1 MSTRNQ
7 NIEAFLNQHSSSV
20 FSHPLYA
27 QILHPEQYDFVSAN
41 DKGGNIVAALP
52 FVHYRNKGLHRI
64 SMPAFAQYTPLSFVY
79 PEGISNSKKFS
90 FQAQIIAQIVD
101 NLPIADHYLFRLP
114 FHHQNVLPFVWNG
127 FETSIRYSFIL
138 SRGFTAETVLK
149 KVQSSVRRKIK
160 QLNNELT
167 VESST
172 DADLL
177 FELTNKNYAF
187 KNMKNPYSREEYERL
202 LQFGFEQNC
211 CAYYIAKNSS
221 GRVIGT
227 HVYLWD
233 QDYVHYLVGATDP
246 EFRNAGASTFL
257 IWKGIELAA
266 EKNLSFN
273 FEGSMDENIAL
284 FFSKFNAKL
293 TPYYSVEKYRNGAI
307 RFLLKNLR
315 KKKS

>member
-1 MSTRNQ
+1 MGTLDR
-7 NIEAFLNQHSSSV
+7 NIEAFLNQHSNSV
-20 FSHPLYA
+20 FSHPQYA
-27 QILHPEQYDFVSAN
+27 KTLHPEQSGFVSAK

-52 FVHYRNKGLHRI
+52 YVSFRNKGFHRI

-90 FQAQIIAQIVD
+90 FQAQIINQVIEC
-101 NLPIADHYLFRLP
+101 LPQADHYLFRLP
-114 FHHQNVLPFVWNG
+114 FHHQNVLPFIWNG
-127 FETSIRYSFIL
+127 FESSVRYSFIIPG
-138 SRGFTAETVLK
+138 GFTTESVK
-149 KVQSSVRRKIK
+149 NEVQSSVRRKIN
-160 QLNNELT
+160 QLTQQLT
-167 VESST
+167 LSAST
-172 DADLL
+172 DVDLL
-177 FELTNKNYAF
+177 VELTNKNYAF
-187 KNMKNPYSREEYERL
+187 KNMKNPYSREDYERL
-202 LQFGFEQNC
+202 LRFGFEQNC
-211 CAYYIAKNSS
+211 CAFYIAKNSS

-233 QDYVHYLVGATDP
+233 NDYVHYLVGATDP

-266 EKNLSFN
+266 EKNLAFN

-293 TPYYSVEKYRNGAI
+293 TPYYSVEKFRNGAI